1 MQEDKIVTIENKKDE
16 KSLREKTAEFAFS
29 ERGELMMRGKKI
41 TAQEISSLILQMK
54 KMMKLANGIGL
65 SANQIGL
72 PYKLFIAQVPDKQ
85 GDYKFYA
92 IFNPQLEKAS
102 AGKVAVEEGCLSIP
116 GIYGEVERHE
126 QVTLRGF
133 DKKGKPL
140 KIKAWG
146 LLARVFQHEV
156 DHLNG
161 KLFID
166 RTKVLYHA
174 PASERLKEKEGRA
187 EH

>member
-1 MQEDKIVTIENKKDE
+1 MQEDKIVTVENKKDE
-16 KSLREKTAEFAFS
+16 KFLRERTAEFTFS
-29 ERGELMMRGKKI
+29 ERGEPVMRGKKI
-41 TAQEISSLILQMK
+41 AAQEIGSLILRMK
-54 KMMKLANGIGL
+54 KVMKRANGIGL

-72 PYKLFIAQVPDKQ
+72 PYKLFIAQVPDRQ

-102 AGKVAVEEGCLSIP
+102 AGKVAMEEGCLSIP

-126 QVTLRGF
+126 QATLRGF
-133 DKKGKPL
+133 DKKGKSL

-166 RTKVLYHA
+166 RTKLLYYT
-174 PASERLKEKEGRA
+174 PASERLKGTEGN
-187 EH
+187 